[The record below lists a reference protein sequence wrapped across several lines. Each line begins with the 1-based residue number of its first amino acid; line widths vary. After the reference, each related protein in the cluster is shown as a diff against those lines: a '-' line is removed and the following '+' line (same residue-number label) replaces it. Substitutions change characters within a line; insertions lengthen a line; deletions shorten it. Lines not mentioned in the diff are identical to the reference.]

1 MPPPRHDPAPASRA
15 DQPTP
20 ERVRAAHEAIL
31 AAVREPGQAQ
41 PLDDLLCFYQFDR
54 WTVSRFAAR
63 WHDPATLSLREA
75 LSAEAMA
82 RRDLQRLQRLGAVDC
97 LAGSSLPRAARQ
109 GVTGRPGDLFYL
121 NALGARILARELGLG
136 SNAIKPPRIALDRGR
151 PAAGGLVKH
160 RRASRTAWDPH
171 LFACQDLALRHRWL
185 ERGDWRFMR
194 RLPLTFWLDNR
205 EAWLIPDACLLDGD
219 TLFAVE
225 VEGTEQREHIKE
237 KHAKYAALAHA
248 LARDR
253 GLRLQLT
260 VVFVSAGFRRQALR
274 QHEVAF
280 ARRAGGYGF
289 AWLDLEAA
297 LTAEPGGGFWA
308 ARQFVDRA
316 AIRERQW
323 KYHQHEWETFRP

>member
-1 MPPPRHDPAPASRA
+1 MSPPRHNPASASRP
-15 DQPTP
+15 DQLTP
-20 ERVRAAHEAIL
+20 EQVRAAYEAIL
-31 AAVREPGQAQ
+31 ATVRDPGQAQ
-41 PLDDLLCFYQFDR
+41 PIDDLLCFYHFDR

-63 WHDPATLSLREA
+63 WHDPATLSPREA
-75 LSAEAMA
+75 RSAEAMT
-82 RRDLQRLQRLGAVDC
+82 RRDLQRLGAVDC

-109 GVTGRPGDLFYL
+109 GVIGCPGDLFYL
-121 NALGARILARELGLG
+121 NALGARILVRELGLG

-151 PAAGGLVKH
+151 PAEGGLVKH

-171 LFACQDLALRHRWL
+171 LFACQDLALRHGWL
-185 ERGDWRFMR
+185 EWGDWRFMR
-194 RLPLTFWLDNR
+194 QLPCTFWLDNR
-205 EAWLIPDACLLDGD
+205 KTWLIPDAWLLDGE

-248 LARDR
+248 LACD
-253 GLRLQLT
+253 GGPRLQLT
-260 VVFVSAGFRRQALR
+260 VVFVSAGFRRQALQ

-297 LTAEPGGGFWA
+297 LAAEPGGGFWT

-323 KYHQHEWETFRP
+323 KYHQRAWENFRP